1 MGDQDNRGCY
11 VHTQPIA
18 KGNGAGRHHCWV
30 FSNCNGK
37 PTSEPQDCSKE
48 KGFCVLEDGSD
59 QNSGVVKINDVNG
72 DDKEAEEECLK
83 TCKEY
88 PGATGCET
96 IWDQGNRGCYVHTE
110 GIAKGNGVDRHNC
123 WVFSKCNNDC
133 PKEIGFCVHED
144 GSDQNSGVIKIN
156 DVDGGDKEAEEECLK
171 TCKEHPGATGCETI
185 WDQDNRGCY
194 VHTQPIA
201 KGNGAGR
208 HHCWVFSN
216 CHHGH
221 L

>member
-110 GIAKGNGVDRHNC
+110 EIAKGNGVDRHNC

-156 DVDGGDKEAEEECLK
+156 DVDGDDKEAEEECLK

-216 CHHGH
+216 C
-221 L
+221 